1 MAVDKKPK
9 AILLYSGGLDST
21 IALYSLVSMGVD
33 VVVLNFDIPFCG
45 TGSNNKVYLSIADN
59 TRRLGVKVL
68 TVGADEGYLQILK
81 DPKHGYGR
89 SVNPCVDCRIYM
101 LKYAKKVM
109 DQEGAD
115 FIATG
120 EVVGQR
126 PFSQNVQR
134 LMAIDKEAGV
144 EGLVVRPLS
153 GKLLPETIP
162 EKKGMVKR
170 EAMFDLQGRGRRAQ
184 MKLAEQFGVEVYPT
198 PAGGCLLTESA
209 FGRRF
214 RDLKKYSQDFGL
226 KEVLLLRF
234 GRHFRL
240 DEKHKII
247 LCRNEAENYTVM
259 NLVSEED
266 VLFEALTY
274 KGPLGVY
281 FGDFSSSSMELAASH
296 IVAYSKAPKDVPVK
310 VRFWNKKGAFEK
322 IIEVYA
328 LPRSLR
334 HKYLV

>member
-1 MAVDKKPK
+1 MPTDKKPK
-9 AILLYSGGLDST
+9 AVLLYSGGLDST

-33 VVVLNFDIPFCG
+33 VIALNFDFFC
-45 TGSNNKVYLSIADN
+45 TGSNNRVYQSVADN
-59 TRRLGVKVL
+59 TRRLGVNVI
-68 TVGADEGYLQILK
+68 TVGVDNEYLEVLK
-81 DPKHGYGR
+81 NPRYGYGR

-109 DQEGAD
+109 DLEGAD

-126 PFSQNVQR
+126 PFSQKVQR
-134 LMAIDKEAGV
+134 LMVIDKEAGV

-162 EKKGMVKR
+162 EKKGLVKR

-184 MKLAEQFGVEVYPT
+184 MKLAEQLGIKVYPT

-214 RDLKKYSQDFGL
+214 RDLKKYCRNFDL
-226 KEVLLLRF
+226 KDVLLLRF

-240 DEKHKII
+240 DDKNKII
-247 LCRNEAENYTVM
+247 ICRNESENKAVM
-259 NLVSEED
+259 DLVSDED
-266 VLFEALTY
+266 TLFTAVDH
-274 KGPLGVY
+274 KGPVGIY
-281 FGDFSSSSMELAASH
+281 IGDFSADSMKTAASH
-296 IVAYSKAPKDVPVK
+296 IISYSKAPRDTPVK
-310 VRFWNKKGAFEK
+310 VKFWNKKSTFCSV
-322 IIEVYA
+322 IEAYA
-328 LPRSLR
+328 LPKNLQ
-334 HKYLV
+334 HKNLI